1 MNYIVCIYRVNSVD
15 FVALQQIEI
24 SEFHGSKNSQMY
36 IFSGQPTDMRFYGL
50 TKTKR
55 RNKKQSLKVIRL
67 KWHSHL
73 KWWNSE
79 TTKLQISDI

>member
-55 RNKKQSLKVIRL
+55 RNKKRSLKIIRL
-67 KWHSHL
+67 KRHSHL
-73 KWWNSE
+73 ERWNGE
-79 TTKLQISDI
+79 TTKLPKRDI